1 MPNLPAP
8 YVSPWREFG
17 RNLRALAA
25 DLRLRIQELWR
36 RNGEGDLPQPGF
48 WPKQLAAFFWPALLA
63 LLLAFAVGIWMRL
76 SASSTSQAPVRQ
88 TPQQPAN
95 SLPAAPPPAP
105 VAAPEASMDGH
116 QDSEP
121 LTQADFTGDREA
133 DPAPEP
139 EPEPEPI
146 SGLQQWPAAVQS
158 LLLAETADPSNN
170 QLRLTL
176 SLKLWRALSAVE
188 RDQRAMAWL
197 RSAEEKGFD
206 SIALVDEEDRPL
218 GRSARVGN
226 GMILLD
232 PSGAA

>member
-121 LTQADFTGDREA
+121 LTQADFPGDREA

-139 EPEPEPI
+139 EPEPART
-146 SGLQQWPAAVQS
+146 SQNQNRSLDSSNGLQLCRRCCS
-158 LLLAETADPSNN
+158 L
-170 QLRLTL
+170 R
-176 SLKLWRALSAVE
+176 
-188 RDQRAMAWL
+188 QRT
-197 RSAEEKGFD
+197 
-206 SIALVDEEDRPL
+206 RPTINC
-218 GRSARVGN
+218 G
-226 GMILLD
+226 
-232 PSGAA
+232 